1 MINLELRLLS
11 IQPWRMPTIHP
22 SFNFASSQLKKMH
35 LNFLRRW
42 RKGQD
47 VLEVKLSGWEID
59 ENCGWAS
66 NLPDFSVA
74 PDKNLKSRWKGFD
87 ACCPNFGTWSI
98 IPFLL
103 KTTFSGIFDLC
114 QNACW
119 RCSPHFSWKIAVLL
133 APWWVAVYLASL
145 HIKSWKP
152 VLPQISQHA
161 SSQIPIAIIFG
172 CRKCFA
178 RLPSPKL
185 NLQTV
190 NFEPWYPRVGLG
202 VGWSSDGFGQI
213 LFSSLE
219 ERSLD
224 SPPESLFFR
233 RFVPDFWGQCK
244 NIWNPQIC
252 IKHG

>member
-1 MINLELRLLS
+1 MIKNQFSGWIWNYDLSLIPLGHSRFCRVQLQSPHALVIRYRTLMIHLELRLLS

-74 PDKNLKSRWKGFD
+74 PDKNLKPRWKGFD
-87 ACCPNFGTWSI
+87 ACCPNVGTWSMSLSFRFFWRQHSLESLI
-98 IPFLL
+98 CVRRHVEDLL
-103 KTTFSGIFDLC
+103 A
-114 QNACW
+114 N
-119 RCSPHFSWKIAVLL
+119 SWKIAVLSTMERL
-133 APWWVAVYLASL
+133 LFQASL
-145 HIKSWKP
+145 HIK
-152 VLPQISQHA
+152 
-161 SSQIPIAIIFG
+161 
-172 CRKCFA
+172 FA

-202 VGWSSDGFGQI
+202 GWGGQVMV
-213 LFSSLE
+213 LVNFFSA
-219 ERSLD
+219 
-224 SPPESLFFR
+224 
-233 RFVPDFWGQCK
+233 V
-244 NIWNPQIC
+244 
-252 IKHG
+252 